1 MVGKTHSE
9 TKLWESF
16 IKGETAA
23 FEEVYRRYYSL
34 LYSYGIRMVGNRELV
49 ADTIQNLFV
58 KLISNCRNLHPTDNV
73 KAYLLCAFRNKLL
86 DAFQSSRPMEAIEE
100 CHDFFPMNEDIINSL
115 FEKDDMDV
123 TNERRLAKAISR
135 LSGRQREILYL
146 YYVKGLSHQ
155 EISGILGMNAQSSK
169 NLLSRTLARLREF
182 FFSVSTVWL
191 FSIFVHS
198 VHVSAR
204 SVWAFHFS

>member
-1 MVGKTHSE
+1 MVDRTHDE

-34 LYSYGIRMVGNRELV
+34 LYSYGIRMVGDRELV

-58 KLISNCRNLHPTDNV
+58 KLILNCRNLHYTDNV
-73 KAYLLCAFRNKLL
+73 KAYLLCSFRNKLL
-86 DAFQSSRPMEAIEE
+86 DAFQSLRPMEVIE
-100 CHDFFPMNEDIINSL
+100 IINSL
-115 FEKDDMDV
+115 FKKDDVDV
-123 TNERRLAKAISR
+123 KNERRLAKAISR

-146 YYVKGLSHQ
+146 YYVKELSHQ
-155 EISGILGMNAQSSK
+155 EISAILGMNPQSSK

-182 FFSVSTVWL
+182 FFSVSTIWI
-191 FSIFVHS
+191 FSILVHC
-198 VHVSAR
+198 VHVPVR